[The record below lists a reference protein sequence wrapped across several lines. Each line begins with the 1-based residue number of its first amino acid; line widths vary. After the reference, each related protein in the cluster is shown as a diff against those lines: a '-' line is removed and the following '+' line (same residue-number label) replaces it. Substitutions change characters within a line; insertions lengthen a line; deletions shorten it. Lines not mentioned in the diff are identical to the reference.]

1 MTEKRVM
8 RKPEPDLDLV
18 ERARRGDTRAFYEL
32 VGKYSG
38 SSYS

>member
-18 ERARRGDTRAFYEL
+18 ERARRGDTRAFDEL